1 MGRPHAVTGRL
12 GQRPRAA
19 RILVVDDDPGA
30 RAFVRRALESRG
42 YSVREAEDGRAALRS
57 VFDTPEATDLVVTD
71 VRMPGLNGLELAA
84 MLSVARPE
92 IRVIFV
98 TGEAPFSVADADLP
112 DVSAVLA
119 KPVLLE
125 DLYRAVRD
133 AVGDPPP
140 AADAESRP

>member
-1 MGRPHAVTGRL
+1 M
-12 GQRPRAA
+12 
-19 RILVVDDDPGA
+19 VDDDPGA

-92 IRVIFV
+92 IRMIFL
-98 TGEAPFSVADADLP
+98 TGEASFSVRDAALP
-112 DVSAVLA
+112 GVTTVLA
-119 KPVLLE
+119 KPVLLD
-125 DLYRAVRD
+125 DLYQAVSD
-133 AVGDPPP
+133 AVGEPPP
-140 AADAESRP
+140 AADEETRS

>member
-30 RAFVRRALESRG
+30 RAFVRRALASRG
-42 YSVREAEDGRAALRS
+42 YSVREAEDGRAALRA

-92 IRVIFV
+92 IRMIFL
-98 TGEAPFSVADADLP
+98 TGEASFSARDAALP
-112 DVSAVLA
+112 GVTTVLA
-119 KPVLLE
+119 KPVLLD
-125 DLYRAVRD
+125 DLYQAVSD
-133 AVGDPPP
+133 AVGEPPPP
-140 AADAESRP
+140 AADAESP